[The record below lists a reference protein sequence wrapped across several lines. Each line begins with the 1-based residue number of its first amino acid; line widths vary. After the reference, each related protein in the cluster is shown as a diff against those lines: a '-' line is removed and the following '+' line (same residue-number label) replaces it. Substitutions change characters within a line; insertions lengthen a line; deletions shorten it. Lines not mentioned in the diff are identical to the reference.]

1 MISFFNEK
9 VENVKIIIIF
19 LVLVLVE
26 NDYIKIEL
34 FFKRLGNVFS
44 YFIYLL
50 LIIVNVGNKL

>member
-34 FFKRLGNVFS
+34 FFKRLRNVFS
-44 YFIYLL
+44 YLFILY
-50 LIIVNVGNKL
+50 IYY

>member
-19 LVLVLVE
+19 FVLVLVE

-44 YFIYLL
+44 YLFILY
-50 LIIVNVGNKL
+50 IYY

>member
-19 LVLVLVE
+19 LVLVLVD

-34 FFKRLGNVFS
+34 FFKRLGNV